1 MGMLLVMH
9 QMYAKKII
17 LELDIIYKKM
27 LYMIINFFYV
37 ILMQMVKIPLLK
49 DVYMEILMHIICMNI

>member
-9 QMYAKKII
+9 QIYAKKII

-37 ILMQMVKIPLLK
+37 ILMQMVNIPLLK

>member
-37 ILMQMVKIPLLK
+37 IQMQMVKIPPLK